1 MTWIWLS
8 VVVVLVGAELDAKME
23 RQTAVDTARG
33 RPNPLGARGAVV
45 ADTVGEAGPDGAGR
59 PSCRAIAAHRKQEK
73 EPPAWLAGASASSW
87 VRFGKSAPLKAVSE
101 RCGRSLNAA
110 AGSCGGA

>member
-45 ADTVGEAGPDGAGR
+45 ADTVGEA
-59 PSCRAIAAHRKQEK
+59 
-73 EPPAWLAGASASSW
+73 EP
-87 VRFGKSAPLKAVSE
+87 
-101 RCGRSLNAA
+101 
-110 AGSCGGA
+110 